1 MADSSKRFVDVEIS
15 KETPRVSAAGFGKL
29 LVLTDN
35 ELVTV
40 EDRVKRFTTATAV
53 GEFFTTDSE
62 EYKAANAFFFQ
73 HPLQTAQPEEILF
86 GRYDETPTTGDLT
99 IAAALEAIRAVNDD
113 WATLSGIKKY
123 RDSDDTESLT
133 DAIESIPKIFI
144 IATNDVNVLTLGD
157 ETTLNYYLKTA
168 GYRRSGTIYHSD
180 SNLYPDIS
188 WLGKQLPKPIGSTN
202 WAYKTLA
209 GIAEGALVD
218 IPAVLLSES
227 QIDAALDVN
236 CNLYTQTMAADFTYF
251 GTMGGGRNADND
263 GEYID
268 IIRNIDFL
276 QSRVTEGLL
285 SLFLEMDI
293 LFFTDGGITT
303 ADGRLKSVLQ
313 QYGVDQ
319 KILIGETVKT
329 SFPKR
334 SSVSSVNRENRFL
347 PDGTFEGEL
356 RGAMDTIQIRG
367 KVRV

>member
-1 MADSSKRFVDVEIS
+1 MTDSSKRFVDVEIS

-35 ELVTV
+35 VLVTTG
-40 EDRVKRFTTATAV
+40 DRVKRFTTAASV
-53 GEFFTTDSE
+53 GDFFTTDSE

-73 HPLQTAQPEEILF
+73 DPFLTAQPEEILF

-99 IAAALEAIRAVNDD
+99 IAAALTAIRAVDDD

-123 RDSDDTESLT
+123 RDGDDTEDMA
-133 DAIESIPKIFI
+133 DAIESMQKIFI

-157 ETTLNYYLKTA
+157 ETTLSYYLKNSS
-168 GYRRSGTIYHSD
+168 YKRSGTIYHSD

-188 WLGKQLPKPIGSTN
+188 WLGQQLPKPIGSTN

-209 GIAEGALVD
+209 GLAEGALVD
-218 IPAVLLSES
+218 IPAVVLSEA

-236 CNLYTQTMAADFTYF
+236 CNLYTKTMAADFTYF

-276 QSRVTEGLL
+276 QARITEGLL

-293 LFFTDGGITT
+293 VPFTDGGITT
-303 ADGRLKSVLQ
+303 ADGRLKSTLQ

-319 KILIGETVKT
+319 KILINGTVKT
-329 SFPKR
+329 FFPKR
-334 SSVSSVNRENRFL
+334 SAVSVVDRENRFL
-347 PDGTFEGEL
+347 PDGTFEGEIQ
-356 RGAMDTIQIRG
+356 GAMNTIQIRG